1 MPETI
6 NKIIYFDKET
16 IRNILQEY
24 DHGER
29 SDKKDILS
37 SVQSNGTVDIEAKAK
52 VQLNVP
58 FVSRLQFL
66 ITGKIS
72 ASYMIKRDN
81 TTTITSTEIS
91 EFEKL
96 KPKLLKK
103 VNVQLSDI
111 KNSSTSLRI
120 AGSYLRFIK
129 GDVEGLDTKEFKN
142 VMDSFDGYDTYKMSD
157 KNYVRFNNEAF
168 VSNYKRNDLLNTTMT
183 LYLIP
188 VGTFNKSRFDFI
200 DRVSKIEEL
209 ITSDESCETL
219 ADVYLKGDNQN
230 DMTDRAKSAER
241 KNDDIT
247 LYDVLYASIEAEV
260 TNGE

>member
-1 MPETI
+1 MTETI

-37 SVQSNGTVDIEAKAK
+37 SVQSNGNVEIESTAQ

-58 FVSRLQFL
+58 FFSRLQFL

-96 KPKLLKK
+96 KPKLIKK
-103 VNVQLSDI
+103 
-111 KNSSTSLRI
+111 
-120 AGSYLRFIK
+120 
-129 GDVEGLDTKEFKN
+129 
-142 VMDSFDGYDTYKMSD
+142 
-157 KNYVRFNNEAF
+157 
-168 VSNYKRNDLLNTTMT
+168 
-183 LYLIP
+183 
-188 VGTFNKSRFDFI
+188 
-200 DRVSKIEEL
+200 
-209 ITSDESCETL
+209 
-219 ADVYLKGDNQN
+219 
-230 DMTDRAKSAER
+230 
-241 KNDDIT
+241 
-247 LYDVLYASIEAEV
+247 
-260 TNGE
+260 